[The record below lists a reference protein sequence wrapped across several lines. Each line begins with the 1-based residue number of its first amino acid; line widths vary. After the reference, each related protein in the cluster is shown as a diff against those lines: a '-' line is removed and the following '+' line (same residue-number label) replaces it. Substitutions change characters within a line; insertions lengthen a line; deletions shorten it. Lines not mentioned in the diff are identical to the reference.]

1 MARRAANKQP
11 RNKANSASGHSVNQA
26 GFSTESDMSQQ
37 TQMPLQAEAPQILTS
52 YVQPVQP
59 QHSQHAQGSYGVP
72 STSMPAVQQAIQAP
86 TFTSTP
92 SGAYNSATQAAAM
105 PIAPFSN
112 VQQPM
117 QQPIQPMQQPMQQPV
132 QYAQNPA
139 ASPLAPILLGTYTPK
154 IDDKG
159 RVALPAKF
167 RAQLGSGF
175 VMARGQER
183 CVYVLPMTEFQRMTT
198 QIQRT
203 SMSNKSARDYLR
215 VFLSGAVDEEPDKQG
230 RIVVPQMLRDYASLG
245 NEIVVIGV
253 GTRAEIWNKS
263 AWEAYLAD
271 REQGYADIADDV
283 LPAVM

>member
-11 RNKANSASGHSVNQA
+11 RNKANSASGYSVNQA

-37 TQMPLQAEAPQILTS
+37 TQMPLQAEPPQIPTS

-59 QHSQHAQGSYGVP
+59 QYSQQAQGSYGVS

-112 VQQPM
+112 VQQPV
-117 QQPIQPMQQPMQQPV
+117 QPMQQPV
-132 QYAQNPA
+132 QYVQNTA
-139 ASPLAPILLGTYTPK
+139 VSPLAPILLGTYTPK

-230 RIVVPQMLRDYASLG
+230 RIVVPTMLRDYASLG

>member
-11 RNKANSASGHSVNQA
+11 RNKANSASGYSVNQA

-37 TQMPLQAEAPQILTS
+37 TQMPLQAEPPQIPTS

-59 QHSQHAQGSYGVP
+59 QYSQQAQGSYGVS

-112 VQQPM
+112 VQQPV
-117 QQPIQPMQQPMQQPV
+117 QPMQQPV
-132 QYAQNPA
+132 QYVQNPA
-139 ASPLAPILLGTYTPK
+139 VSQLAPILLGTYTPK

-230 RIVVPQMLRDYASLG
+230 RIVVPTMLRDYASLG

>member
-11 RNKANSASGHSVNQA
+11 RNKANSASVHSVNQA

-37 TQMPLQAEAPQILTS
+37 TQMPLQAEPTQIPTS

-59 QHSQHAQGSYGVP
+59 QYSQQAQGSYGVS

-112 VQQPM
+112 VQQPV
-117 QQPIQPMQQPMQQPV
+117 QPMQQPV
-132 QYAQNPA
+132 QYVQNPA
-139 ASPLAPILLGTYTPK
+139 VSPLAPILLGTYTPK

-230 RIVVPQMLRDYASLG
+230 RIVVPTMLRDYASLG

-271 REQGYADIADDV
+271 REQGYSDIADDV

>member
-11 RNKANSASGHSVNQA
+11 RNKANSASRNSVNQA

-105 PIAPFSN
+105 PIAPFYN
-112 VQQPM
+112 VQQPVQPIQQPM
-117 QQPIQPMQQPMQQPV
+117 QQPVQPV

>member
-59 QHSQHAQGSYGVP
+59 QHSQHAQDSYGVP

-112 VQQPM
+112 VQQPV
-117 QQPIQPMQQPMQQPV
+117 QPMQQPV
-132 QYAQNPA
+132 QYVQNPA
-139 ASPLAPILLGTYTPK
+139 VSPLAPILLGTYTPK

-230 RIVVPQMLRDYASLG
+230 RIVVPTMLRDYASLG

-271 REQGYADIADDV
+271 REQGYSDIADDV

>member
-11 RNKANSASGHSVNQA
+11 RNKANSASVHSVNQA

-37 TQMPLQAEAPQILTS
+37 TQMPLQAEPPQIPTS

-59 QHSQHAQGSYGVP
+59 QYLQQAQGSYGVS

-112 VQQPM
+112 VQQPV
-117 QQPIQPMQQPMQQPV
+117 QPMQQPV
-132 QYAQNPA
+132 QYVQNPA
-139 ASPLAPILLGTYTPK
+139 VSPLAPILLGTYTPK

-230 RIVVPQMLRDYASLG
+230 RIVVPTMLRDYASLG

-271 REQGYADIADDV
+271 REQGYSDIADDV

>member
-11 RNKANSASGHSVNQA
+11 RNKANSASGYSVNQA

-37 TQMPLQAEAPQILTS
+37 TQMPLQAEPPQIPTS

-59 QHSQHAQGSYGVP
+59 QYLQQAQGSYGVS

-112 VQQPM
+112 VQQPV
-117 QQPIQPMQQPMQQPV
+117 QPMQQPV
-132 QYAQNPA
+132 QYVQNTA
-139 ASPLAPILLGTYTPK
+139 VSPLAPILLGTYTPK

-230 RIVVPQMLRDYASLG
+230 RIVVPTMLRDYASLG

>member
-11 RNKANSASGHSVNQA
+11 RNEANSASGYSVNQA

-37 TQMPLQAEAPQILTS
+37 TQMPLQAEPPQIPTS

-59 QHSQHAQGSYGVP
+59 QYSQQAQGSYGVS

-112 VQQPM
+112 VQQPV
-117 QQPIQPMQQPMQQPV
+117 QPMQQPV
-132 QYAQNPA
+132 QYVQNPA
-139 ASPLAPILLGTYTPK
+139 VSPLAPILLGTYTPK

-230 RIVVPQMLRDYASLG
+230 RIVVPTMLRDYASLG

>member
-26 GFSTESDMSQQ
+26 GFSTESNMPQQ
-37 TQMPLQAEAPQILTS
+37 TQMPLQAEAPQILMS

-59 QHSQHAQGSYGVP
+59 QHSQRAQDSYGVP

-105 PIAPFSN
+105 PIAPSSN
-112 VQQPM
+112 VQQPVQPI
-117 QQPIQPMQQPMQQPV
+117 QQPIQPMQQPV

-230 RIVVPQMLRDYASLG
+230 RIVVPPMLRDYASLG

>member
-11 RNKANSASGHSVNQA
+11 RNKANSASVHSVNQA

-37 TQMPLQAEAPQILTS
+37 TQMPLQAEPPQIPTS
-52 YVQPVQP
+52 YVQPVRP
-59 QHSQHAQGSYGVP
+59 QYSQQAQGSYGVS

-112 VQQPM
+112 VQQPV
-117 QQPIQPMQQPMQQPV
+117 QPMQQPV
-132 QYAQNPA
+132 QYVQNPA
-139 ASPLAPILLGTYTPK
+139 VSPLAPILLGTYTPK

-230 RIVVPQMLRDYASLG
+230 RIVVPTMLRDYASLG

-271 REQGYADIADDV
+271 REQGYSDIADDV

>member
-11 RNKANSASGHSVNQA
+11 RNKANSASVYSVNQA

-37 TQMPLQAEAPQILTS
+37 TQMPLQAEPPQIPTS

-59 QHSQHAQGSYGVP
+59 QYLQQAQGSYGVS

-112 VQQPM
+112 VQQPV
-117 QQPIQPMQQPMQQPV
+117 QPMQQPV
-132 QYAQNPA
+132 QYVQNPA
-139 ASPLAPILLGTYTPK
+139 VSPLAPILLGTYTPK

-230 RIVVPQMLRDYASLG
+230 RIVVPTMLRDYASLG

>member
-11 RNKANSASGHSVNQA
+11 RNKANSASVHSVNQA

-37 TQMPLQAEAPQILTS
+37 TQMPLQAEPPQIPTS

-59 QHSQHAQGSYGVP
+59 QYSQQAQGSYGVS

-112 VQQPM
+112 VQQPV
-117 QQPIQPMQQPMQQPV
+117 QPMQQSV
-132 QYAQNPA
+132 QYVQNPA
-139 ASPLAPILLGTYTPK
+139 VSPLAPILLGTYTPK

-230 RIVVPQMLRDYASLG
+230 RIVVPTMLRDYASLG

-271 REQGYADIADDV
+271 REQGYSDIADDV